1 MEDIYDEMEKQNKK
15 FCEFCEEWCDEEDY
29 DKEYGGCQFCMEN
42 DDEYNSYIKKRNAY
56 DAYIDSRIDEMRGK

>member
-15 FCEFCEEWCDEEDY
+15 FCEFCKEWCDEEDY

-42 DDEYNSYIKKRNAY
+42 DDEYNS
-56 DAYIDSRIDEMRGK
+56 